1 MTRRKWLLTV
11 GCLSVA
17 CAGTLVLAACGGGG
31 TTHND
36 GDVIVDHKEIEWEEE
51 YRTES
56 GSYGVRRYTDDSYE
70 ITYLSGNRSYITLEG
85 SKLSEMAVTGYQGD
99 VQTFTLADLEAIKV
113 EDEAVSVNAIAEGA
127 FRNCT
132 TLETVDLTKSN
143 ASLTFTIGNYAFS
156 GCEALTSITLPGTG
170 ENSVYANG
178 NSIGSYAFAETAITS
193 FTMDDTYGSLGA
205 GAFRNCEALAS
216 VTLPEGLTAINDR
229 TFEGCSSLTSFTFP
243 TTVETIGD
251 YAFSGAPISSV
262 ELSTMPELSLIGDNA
277 FANNSVLR
285 TITIPATVE
294 SLGSN
299 VFYNDANLSSLTIA
313 QYTYNAAQPGAPV
326 LPQNITQSIAALFG
340 GDTGADG
347 FYSNGAGYAIPESF
361 TSLQVSHLAT
371 IPDGFL
377 YGMSSLTNV
386 QLTLDDSLLTND
398 NTAAIGDSA
407 FYGCE
412 GLASGLT
419 ITGTYTAIGSSAF
432 EGTAFTS
439 FTVPDSVESI
449 GSRAFANTELT
460 SFTVPSSVTE
470 LGNNVFYNVPTIESL
485 TVEQYMIDQTNA
497 ETGEPIE
504 PKALFSRLHDLF
516 GAPTYTSSSS
526 GELLPVDSD
535 DFYIAYNSIA
545 VPASLESV
553 TIGGMAYVPASFM
566 RGMSSLT
573 TVSLTIDDSYAENW
587 DIAPTIGNYAFSGCE
602 NLGSGLTING
612 NYTMIGSSA
621 FEGTALT
628 SFTVPASV
636 ESIGSRAFAETS
648 LASFTVPANVTSLE
662 DNIFYNVDTLS
673 SLTIASMGYYDSE
686 SETYNT
692 LLNNLGNIFGAQS
705 LTAWLEENPDA
716 TEEDYPFY
724 TADSSYYAFPKA
736 LTSLTIGGMLNVPD
750 NFLRGMS
757 SLETVS
763 LTIDAERATI
773 ATDNPSVGSYAFADC
788 TALTSLTINGDYTSI
803 GQYAFQNTALT
814 SFTVPESVTSLG
826 RNIFY
831 DVATLESLTI
841 EQFSHYD
848 SDYSN
853 AFSSL
858 GSLFGATPLE
868 DWILEN
874 PDDATAEDYPF
885 SGNYPKAFTSLTI
898 GGIAYLPANFASGAS
913 TLETVAL
920 TFDVN
925 DDYYYT
931 NTDIGASA
939 FANCTN
945 LSELTLAGDYLTSIG
960 NYAFQ
965 NTALTSFTLPAS
977 VTSVGTGILN
987 GTHVTGIIIE
997 SADNYDYEA
1006 GVLALFGTTD
1016 PVGSNGNG
1024 YGTFYTVSRNYTT
1037 YYVPDSFT
1045 TLTISEG
1052 TSIPAYYAYG
1062 ISSLETV
1069 SLDSD
1074 CVSIGNDA
1082 FYGCSSL
1089 ETVTLPDALESIGG
1103 YAFYGCAAFE
1113 VPELPESVIF
1123 VGANAFEGC
1132 ILPETEN
1139 GLTILGDWLLDYSGR
1154 DVLIAPAG
1162 VTKLAYNVISTSVYP
1177 DVVYYLGTTEEWM
1190 LIEDQLPSSLQGRPI
1205 TYLTAANYVTLGGV
1219 HYLCVT
1225 TPEDTSTDPATPA
1238 TYEAF
1243 VIDVDDDVTAA
1254 EIAASVTIGEQAFP
1268 VVGIK
1273 DYALRGASLDTV
1285 IIPASITSANCGA
1298 NLCTGGL
1305 TVYFRGTQEEWT
1317 LNTLLPT
1324 PTQYEF
1330 ATEAVTYTFMDG
1342 ETTVA
1347 TQTAVFA
1354 TAPEAPEKDGY
1365 TFLGWYTTA
1374 EDTTE
1379 ATGSPVSF
1387 PYLSKSETDRTFYAR
1402 WEVIPTEVTV
1412 DDVEYSYSNSLFTS
1426 WQASRASS
1434 ASLVTGLTGESNNP
1448 ATANY
1453 QAVYT
1458 ITANTDMTIAFDYTF
1473 VYGTQNAYSFYN
1485 YLNIAL
1491 RNSSNSSFESWRLND
1506 ASSGITMHM
1515 EVGLTSGQSI
1525 QFTLNAYSQ
1534 TLSAEISNITYT
1546 LA

>member
-31 TTHND
+31 TTYND
-36 GDVIVDHKEIEWEEE
+36 GNVIVDHKEIEWEED
-51 YRTES
+51 Y
-56 GSYGVRRYTDDSYE
+56 GPYGVRRYTDDSYE

-113 EDEAVSVNAIAEGA
+113 EDEAVSVNAIADGA
-127 FRNCT
+127 FQDCT

-143 ASLTFTIGNYAFS
+143 ASLTFTIGSYAFS

-205 GAFRNCEALAS
+205 GAFQNCEALAS
-216 VTLPEGLTAINDR
+216 VTLPEGLTAINSY

-243 TTVETIGD
+243 TTVETIGA

-262 ELSTMPELSLIGDNA
+262 ELSTMPELSSIGNNA

-299 VFYNDANLSSLTIA
+299 VFYNDASLSSLTIA

-347 FYSNGAGYAIPESF
+347 FYNNGAGYAIPESF

-398 NTAAIGDSA
+398 NTAAIGNEA
-407 FYGCE
+407 FYGCKD
-412 GLASGLT
+412 LVSGLT
-419 ITGTYTAIGSSAF
+419 ITGTYTAIGFSAF
-432 EGTAFTS
+432 EDTSLTS

-449 GSRAFANTELT
+449 DFRAFANTELT

-470 LGNNVFYNVPTIESL
+470 LGSNVFYNVPTIESL

-504 PKALFSRLHDLF
+504 PEALFSRLHDLF
-516 GAPTYTSSSS
+516 GAPTFTSSTST
-526 GELLPVDSD
+526 ELLPVNSN

-545 VPASLESV
+545 VPVSLESV
-553 TIGGMAYVPASFM
+553 TIGGMAYVPAFFM
-566 RGMSSLT
+566 CGMSSLT

-602 NLGSGLTING
+602 NLGSGLTITG
-612 NYTMIGSSA
+612 SYTSIGQYA

-662 DNIFYNVDTLS
+662 NNIFYNVDTLS
-673 SLTIASMGYYDSE
+673 SLTIASMSYYDSVD
-686 SETYNT
+686 ETYDT
-692 LLNNLGNIFGAQS
+692 LLRNLGNIFGAQS

-750 NFLRGMS
+750 SFLRSMS

-763 LTIDAERATI
+763 LTIDAERAET
-773 ATDNPSVGSYAFADC
+773 AGFTASVGSYAFADC
-788 TALTSLTINGDYTSI
+788 TALASLTINGDYTSI

-858 GSLFGATPLE
+858 GGLFGATSL
-868 DWILEN
+868 DNWLLEN
-874 PDDATAEDYPF
+874 PDETEEDYPF

-925 DDYYYT
+925 DDYYYYT
-931 NTDIGASA
+931 NPDIGASA

-960 NYAFQ
+960 QYAFQ

-1113 VPELPESVIF
+1113 VPELPESVTF

-1177 DVVYYLGTTEEWM
+1177 DVVYYLGTEEEWA
-1190 LIEDQLPSSLQGRPI
+1190 LIEDQLPSGLQGGTI
-1205 TYLTAANYVTLGGV
+1205 TYLTAANYVTLDGV

-1243 VIDVDDDVTAA
+1243 VIDVDDDVTVA

-1298 NLCTGGL
+1298 NLYTGSL

-1330 ATEAVTYTFMDG
+1330 AAEAVTYTFMDG

-1354 TAPEAPEKDGY
+1354 TLPETPEKDGY
-1365 TFLGWYTTA
+1365 EFLGWYTTA

-1379 ATGSPVSF
+1379 VTGTEVFF
-1387 PYLSKSETDRTFYAR
+1387 PYLSTTETDRTFYAR
-1402 WEVIPTEVTV
+1402 WEEAGDAV
-1412 DDVEYSYSNSLFTS
+1412 SYSHTTNSYVS
-1426 WQASRASS
+1426 WTAQTNSTTG
-1434 ASLVTGLTGESNNP
+1434 LVTRLSGSGY
-1448 ATANY
+1448 NY
-1453 QAVYT
+1453 SSSYQSSYYT
-1458 ITANTDMTIAFDYTF
+1458 ITANTDMTISFDYEVST
-1473 VYGTQNAYSFYN
+1473 SSSDRSS
-1485 YLNIAL
+1485 YLRISLNGSSIATA
-1491 RNSSNSSFESWRLND
+1491 D
-1506 ASSGITMHM
+1506 YDDTDTMHM
-1515 EVGLTSGQSI
+1515 EITLSSGQSI
-1525 QFTLNAYSQ
+1525 RFYLYAYSSYSI
-1534 TLSAEISNITYT
+1534 SATISNITYT

>member
-31 TTHND
+31 TTYND
-36 GDVIVDHKEIEWEEE
+36 GNVIVDHKEIEWEEE

-56 GSYGVRRYTDDSYE
+56 GSFGVRRYTDDSYE

-113 EDEAVSVNAIAEGA
+113 ENEAVSVNAIADGA
-127 FRNCT
+127 FRDCT

-156 GCEALTSITLPGTG
+156 GCEALTSITIPGTG

-205 GAFRNCEALAS
+205 GAFQNCEALAS
-216 VTLPEGLTAINDR
+216 VTLPEGLTAIRNN

-262 ELSTMPELSLIGDNA
+262 ELSTMPALSSIGDNA

-299 VFYNDANLSSLTIA
+299 VFYNDANLSSLTIE

-347 FYSNGAGYAIPESF
+347 FYNNGAGCAIPESF

-371 IPDGFL
+371 IPNGFL

-398 NTAAIGDSA
+398 NTAAIGNEA
-407 FYGCE
+407 FYGCKD
-412 GLASGLT
+412 LVSGLT
-419 ITGTYTAIGSSAF
+419 ITGTYTAIGFSAF
-432 EGTAFTS
+432 EDTSLTS

-449 GSRAFANTELT
+449 GPRAFANTELT
-460 SFTVPSSVTE
+460 SFTVPSSVTK
-470 LGNNVFYNVPTIESL
+470 LDSNVFYNVPTIESL

-504 PKALFSRLHDLF
+504 PKALFSRLHNLF
-516 GAPTYTSSSS
+516 GAPTFTSSTST
-526 GELLPVDSD
+526 ELLPVNSD

-545 VPASLESV
+545 VPVSLESV
-553 TIGGMAYVPASFM
+553 TIGGMAYVPAFFM
-566 RGMSSLT
+566 CGMSSLT
-573 TVSLTIDDSYAENW
+573 TVSLTIDESYAENW
-587 DIAPTIGNYAFSGCE
+587 DIAPTIGDYAFSGCE
-602 NLGSGLTING
+602 NLGSGLTITG
-612 NYTMIGSSA
+612 SYTSIGQYA

-662 DNIFYNVDTLS
+662 NNIFYNVDTLS
-673 SLTIASMGYYDSE
+673 SLTITSMSYYDSVD
-686 SETYNT
+686 ETYDR
-692 LLNNLGNIFGAQS
+692 LLGNLGYIFGAQS

-724 TADSSYYAFPKA
+724 TAYSSAFPKA
-736 LTSLTIGGMLNVPD
+736 LTSLTIGGMLYVPD
-750 NFLRGMS
+750 DFLRGMS

-773 ATDNPSVGSYAFADC
+773 ATYNPSVGSYAFADC
-788 TALTSLTINGDYTSI
+788 TALTNLTINGDYTSI
-803 GQYAFQNTALT
+803 GQYAFRDTALT
-814 SFTVPESVTSLG
+814 SFTVPESVTSIG
-826 RNIFY
+826 SNIFY
-831 DVATLESLTI
+831 DVATLESLTV
-841 EQFSHYD
+841 EQYSHYN
-848 SDYSN
+848 SSTYSN

-858 GSLFGATPLE
+858 GSLFGATSL
-868 DWILEN
+868 DNWLLEN
-874 PDDATAEDYPF
+874 PDETEEDYPF

-898 GGIAYLPANFASGAS
+898 GGIAYLPASFAGGAS

-920 TFDVN
+920 TFDV
-925 DDYYYT
+925 DDDYYYYT

-960 NYAFQ
+960 NNAFQ

-977 VTSVGTGILN
+977 VTSVGTNILN
-987 GTHVTGIIIE
+987 GNEITTLTIASV
-997 SADNYDYEA
+997 DNYDDTF
-1006 GVLALFGTTD
+1006 GVLALFGMINPIGT
-1016 PVGSNGNG
+1016 NGDG
-1024 YGTFYTVSRNYTT
+1024 YGTYYTVSYGGTT
-1037 YYVPDSFT
+1037 YYVPAAFT
-1045 TLTISEG
+1045 TLTLNNA
-1052 TSIPAYYAYG
+1052 TDIPSYYAYG
-1062 ISSLETV
+1062 LTSLETV
-1069 SLDSD
+1069 NLDSD

-1082 FYGCSSL
+1082 FNGCSSL
-1089 ETVTLPDALESIGG
+1089 ETITLPDALESIGG
-1103 YAFYGCAAFE
+1103 YAFSGCTAFE
-1113 VPELPESVIF
+1113 VPELPESVTF

-1139 GLTILGDWLLDYSGR
+1139 GLTILGDWLLDYTGR

-1162 VTKLAYNVISTSVYP
+1162 VTKLAYNVISTSDYP
-1177 DVVYYLGTTEEWM
+1177 DVVYYLGTEEEWA
-1190 LIEDQLPSSLQGRPI
+1190 LIEDQLPSSLQGRTI

-1243 VIDVDDDVTAA
+1243 VIDVDDDVTVA

-1268 VVGIK
+1268 VVGIE

-1298 NLCTGGL
+1298 NLYTGGL
-1305 TVYFRGTQEEWT
+1305 TVYFCGTSEAWT

-1330 ATEAVTYTFMDG
+1330 AAEAVTYTFMDG

-1354 TAPEAPEKDGY
+1354 TLPEAPEKEGY

-1379 ATGSPVSF
+1379 VTGTEVFF
-1387 PYLSKSETDRTFYAR
+1387 PYLSTTETDRTFYAR
-1402 WEVIPTEVTV
+1402 WEEAGDAVSYSHTTNSYVSWTAQTNSTTGLVTRLSGSS
-1412 DDVEYSYSNSLFTS
+1412 YSYS
-1426 WQASRASS
+1426 SS
-1434 ASLVTGLTGESNNP
+1434 SQSVS
-1448 ATANY
+1448 
-1453 QAVYT
+1453 YT
-1458 ITANTDMTIAFDYTF
+1458 FTANTDMTIAFDYEVSTESSDTSS
-1473 VYGTQNAYSFYN
+1473 YLAISLNGSQLGRAN
-1485 YLNIAL
+1485 Y
-1491 RNSSNSSFESWRLND
+1491 D
-1506 ASSGITMHM
+1506 DTDTMHM
-1515 EVGLTSGQSI
+1515 EITLSSGQSI
-1525 QFTLNAYSQ
+1525 RF
-1534 TLSAEISNITYT
+1534 TLSAYRTYSLSATISNITYT

>member
-31 TTHND
+31 TTYND
-36 GDVIVDHKEIEWEEE
+36 GNVIVDHKEIEWEEE
-51 YRTES
+51 CRTES

-113 EDEAVSVNAIAEGA
+113 ENEAVSVNAIADGA
-127 FRNCT
+127 FRDCT

-156 GCEALTSITLPGTG
+156 GCEALTSITIPGTG

-205 GAFRNCEALAS
+205 GAFQNCEALAS
-216 VTLPEGLTAINDR
+216 VTLPEGLTAINSN

-243 TTVETIGD
+243 TAVETIGA
-251 YAFSGAPISSV
+251 YAFSGAPISSF
-262 ELSTMPELSLIGDNA
+262 ELSTMPALSSIGDNA

-294 SLGSN
+294 SLGRN
-299 VFYNDANLSSLTIA
+299 VFYNDASLSSLTIE

-326 LPQNITQSIAALFG
+326 LPLNITQSIAALFG

-347 FYSNGAGYAIPESF
+347 FYNNGAGYAIPESF

-398 NTAAIGDSA
+398 NTAAIGNEA
-407 FYGCE
+407 FYGCKD
-412 GLASGLT
+412 LVSGLT
-419 ITGTYTAIGSSAF
+419 ITGTYTAIGFSAF
-432 EGTAFTS
+432 EDTSLTS

-449 GSRAFANTELT
+449 DFRAFANTELT

-470 LGNNVFYNVPTIESL
+470 LGSNVFYNVPTIESL

-504 PKALFSRLHDLF
+504 PEALFSRLHDLF
-516 GAPTYTSSSS
+516 GAPTFTSSTS
-526 GELLPVDSD
+526 GELLPVNSN

-545 VPASLESV
+545 VPVSLESV

-573 TVSLTIDDSYAENW
+573 AVSLTIDDSYAENW

-602 NLGSGLTING
+602 NLGGGLTITG
-612 NYTMIGSSA
+612 SYTSIGQYA

-628 SFTVPASV
+628 SFTVPDSV
-636 ESIGSRAFAETS
+636 ESIGSHAFADTS

-662 DNIFYNVDTLS
+662 NNIFYNVDTLS
-673 SLTIASMGYYDSE
+673 SLTIASMSYYDSVD
-686 SETYNT
+686 ETYDT
-692 LLNNLGNIFGAQS
+692 LLGNLGYIFGAQS

-724 TADSSYYAFPKA
+724 TAYSSSYAFPKA
-736 LTSLTIGGMLNVPD
+736 LTSLTIGGMLNVSN

-773 ATDNPSVGSYAFADC
+773 ATYNPSVGSYAFADC
-788 TALTSLTINGDYTSI
+788 TALTNLTINGDYTSI
-803 GQYAFQNTALT
+803 GQYAFRDTALT
-814 SFTVPESVTSLG
+814 SFTVPESVTSIG
-826 RNIFY
+826 SNIFY

-841 EQFSHYD
+841 EQFSHYN
-848 SDYSN
+848 SSTYSN

-858 GSLFGATPLE
+858 GSLFGATSL
-868 DWILEN
+868 DNWLLEN
-874 PDDATAEDYPF
+874 PDETEEDYPF
-885 SGNYPKAFTSLTI
+885 YTANRYSVPKSLTDLTI
-898 GGIAYLPANFASGAS
+898 GGIAYLPASFASGAS
-913 TLETVAL
+913 SLETVSL

-925 DDYYYT
+925 DDYYYYT

-960 NYAFQ
+960 DYAFQ

-987 GTHVTGIIIE
+987 GNEITTLTIASV
-997 SADNYDYEA
+997 DNYDVTF
-1006 GVLALFGTTD
+1006 GVLALFGTTN
-1016 PVGSNGNG
+1016 PIGANGDG
-1024 YGTFYTVSRNYTT
+1024 YGTYYTVSYSGTT
-1037 YYVPDSFT
+1037 YYVPAAFT
-1045 TLTISEG
+1045 TLTLNNA
-1052 TSIPAYYAYG
+1052 TDIPSYYAYG
-1062 ISSLETV
+1062 LTSLETV
-1069 SLDSD
+1069 NLDSD

-1082 FYGCSSL
+1082 FNGCSSL
-1089 ETVTLPDALESIGG
+1089 ETITLPDALESIGG

-1113 VPELPESVIF
+1113 VPELPESVTF

-1162 VTKLAYNVISTSVYP
+1162 VTKLANEVISTSVYP
-1177 DVVYYLGTTEEWM
+1177 YVVYYLGTEEEWA
-1190 LIEDQLPSSLQGRPI
+1190 LIEEHLPDSLQGRP
-1205 TYLTAANYVTLGGV
+1205 TYLTAANYVTLDGV

-1225 TPEDTSTDPATPA
+1225 PENTSTDPATPA

-1243 VIDVDDDVTAA
+1243 VIDVDDDVTVA
-1254 EIAASVTIGEQAFP
+1254 EIAASVTIGEQAFS
-1268 VVGIK
+1268 VVGIE

-1285 IIPASITSANCGA
+1285 IIPASVTSADCGA
-1298 NLCTGGL
+1298 NLYTGSL
-1305 TVYFRGTQEEWT
+1305 TVYFRGTSEAWT
-1317 LNTLLPT
+1317 LNSLLPT
-1324 PTQYEF
+1324 PTQYDF

-1354 TAPEAPEKDGY
+1354 TLPEAPEKEGY

-1379 ATGSPVSF
+1379 VTGTEVPF
-1387 PYLSKSETDRTFYAR
+1387 PYLSSTETDRTFYAR
-1402 WEVIPTEVTV
+1402 WTEE
-1412 DDVEYSYSNSLFTS
+1412 DVAVSYSHTTNSYVS
-1426 WQASRASS
+1426 WTAQTNSTTG
-1434 ASLVTGLTGESNNP
+1434 LVTRLSGGSNS
-1448 ATANY
+1448 Y
-1453 QAVYT
+1453 SSSSQSVSYT
-1458 ITANTDMTIAFDYTF
+1458 FTANTDVTISFDYAVT
-1473 VYGTQNAYSFYN
+1473 TDSSDRSS
-1485 YLNIAL
+1485 YLRISLNGSSIATA
-1491 RNSSNSSFESWRLND
+1491 D
-1506 ASSGITMHM
+1506 YDDTDTMHM
-1515 EVGLTSGQSI
+1515 EITLTSGQYI
-1525 QFTLNAYSQ
+1525 TFTLNAYRTYS
-1534 TLSAEISNITYT
+1534 LSATISNITYT

>member
-31 TTHND
+31 TTYND
-36 GDVIVDHKEIEWEEE
+36 GNVIVDHKEIEWEEE
-51 YRTES
+51 Y
-56 GSYGVRRYTDDSYE
+56 GPYGVRRYTDDSYE

-113 EDEAVSVNAIAEGA
+113 ENEAVSVNAIADGA

-156 GCEALTSITLPGTG
+156 GCEALTSITIPGTG

-205 GAFRNCEALAS
+205 GAFQNCEALAS
-216 VTLPEGLTAINDR
+216 VTLPEGLTAIRNN

-243 TTVETIGD
+243 TTVETIGA

-262 ELSTMPELSLIGDNA
+262 ELSTMPALSSIGNNA
-277 FANNSVLR
+277 FANNSALR

-299 VFYNDANLSSLTIA
+299 VFYNDASLSSLTIE

-326 LPQNITQSIAALFG
+326 SPQDITQSIAALFG

-347 FYSNGAGYAIPESF
+347 FYNNGAGCAIPESF
-361 TSLQVSHLAT
+361 TSLQVSHLKT
-371 IPDGFL
+371 IPNGFL

-398 NTAAIGDSA
+398 NTAAIGNEA
-407 FYGCE
+407 FYGCKD
-412 GLASGLT
+412 LVSGLT
-419 ITGTYTAIGSSAF
+419 ITGTYTAIGFSAF
-432 EGTAFTS
+432 EDTSLTS

-460 SFTVPSSVTE
+460 SFTVPSSVTK
-470 LGNNVFYNVPTIESL
+470 LDSNVFYNVPTIESL

-516 GAPTYTSSSS
+516 GAPTFTSSTST
-526 GELLPVDSD
+526 ELLPVNSK
-535 DFYIAYNSIA
+535 DFYIAYNYTA
-545 VPASLESV
+545 VPASLETV

-587 DIAPTIGNYAFSGCE
+587 DIAPTIGSYAFSGCE
-602 NLGSGLTING
+602 NLGSGLTITG
-612 NYTMIGSSA
+612 SYTSIGQYA

-636 ESIGSRAFAETS
+636 ESIGSHAFANTELT
-648 LASFTVPANVTSLE
+648 SFTIPANVTSLE
-662 DNIFYNVDTLS
+662 NNIFYNVDTLS
-673 SLTIASMGYYDSE
+673 SLTIASMSYYDSVD
-686 SETYNT
+686 ETYDT
-692 LLNNLGNIFGAQS
+692 LLGNLGYIFGAQS

-724 TADSSYYAFPKA
+724 TAYSSAFPKA
-736 LTSLTIGGMLNVPD
+736 LTSLTIGGMLYVPD
-750 NFLRGMS
+750 DFLRGMS

-773 ATDNPSVGSYAFADC
+773 ATSNPSVGSYAFADC

-803 GQYAFQNTALT
+803 GQYAFRDTALT
-814 SFTVPESVTSLG
+814 SFTVPESVTSIG
-826 RNIFY
+826 SNIFY
-831 DVATLESLTI
+831 DVATLESLTV
-841 EQFSHYD
+841 ERYSHYN
-848 SDYSN
+848 SSTYSN

-858 GSLFGATPLE
+858 GDLFGATSL
-868 DWILEN
+868 DNWLLEN
-874 PDDATAEDYPF
+874 PDATEEDYPF

-898 GGIAYLPANFASGAS
+898 GGIAYLPASFAGGAS

-925 DDYYYT
+925 DDYYYYT

-960 NYAFQ
+960 NNAFQ

-977 VTSVGTGILN
+977 VTSAGTGILN
-987 GTHVTGIIIE
+987 GNEITTLTIASV
-997 SADNYDYEA
+997 DNYDVTF
-1006 GVLALFGTTD
+1006 GVLALFGT
-1016 PVGSNGNG
+1016 SNPIGTNGDG
-1024 YGTFYTVSRNYTT
+1024 YGTYYTVSYSGTT
-1037 YYVPDSFT
+1037 YYVPAAFT
-1045 TLTISEG
+1045 TLTLNNA
-1052 TSIPAYYAYG
+1052 TDIPSYYAYG
-1062 ISSLETV
+1062 LTSLETV
-1069 SLDSD
+1069 NLDSD

-1082 FYGCSSL
+1082 FNGCSSL
-1089 ETVTLPDALESIGG
+1089 ETITLPDALESIGG
-1103 YAFYGCAAFE
+1103 YAFSGCTAFE
-1113 VPELPESVIF
+1113 VPELPESVTF
-1123 VGANAFEGC
+1123 VGANAFEDC

-1162 VTKLAYNVISTSVYP
+1162 VTELAYNVISTSVYP
-1177 DVVYYLGTTEEWM
+1177 DVVYYLGTEEEWA
-1190 LIEDQLPSSLQGRPI
+1190 LIEDELPPSLQGSPI
-1205 TYLTAANYVTLGGV
+1205 TYLTAANYVTLDGV

-1243 VIDVDDDVTAA
+1243 VIDVDDDVTVA

-1268 VVGIK
+1268 VVGIE
-1273 DYALRGASLDTV
+1273 DYALRGASLYTV

-1298 NLCTGGL
+1298 NLYTGSL
-1305 TVYFRGTQEEWT
+1305 TVYFRGTSENWT
-1317 LNTLLPT
+1317 LGSLLPT

-1330 ATEAVTYTFMDG
+1330 AAEAVTYTFMDG

-1347 TQTAVFA
+1347 TQNAVFA
-1354 TAPEAPEKDGY
+1354 TLPEAPEKEGY

-1379 ATGSPVSF
+1379 VTGTEVFF
-1387 PYLSKSETDRTFYAR
+1387 PYLSTTETDRTFYAR
-1402 WEVIPTEVTV
+1402 WEEAGDAVSYSHTTNSYVSWTAQTNSTTGLVTRLSGSS
-1412 DDVEYSYSNSLFTS
+1412 YSYS
-1426 WQASRASS
+1426 SS
-1434 ASLVTGLTGESNNP
+1434 SQSVS
-1448 ATANY
+1448 
-1453 QAVYT
+1453 YT
-1458 ITANTDMTIAFDYTF
+1458 FTANTDMTIAFDYEVSTESSDTSS
-1473 VYGTQNAYSFYN
+1473 YLAISLNGSQLGRAN
-1485 YLNIAL
+1485 Y
-1491 RNSSNSSFESWRLND
+1491 D
-1506 ASSGITMHM
+1506 DTDTMHM
-1515 EVGLTSGQSI
+1515 EITLTSGQSI
-1525 QFTLNAYSQ
+1525 RF
-1534 TLSAEISNITYT
+1534 TLSAYRTYSLSATISNITYT